1 MIWQVIKFLDLEERE
16 KFKKNVDN
24 FLVDLQIERE
34 IHEFT
39 EKSIYDNA
47 QTKEE
52 RQKYLDK
59 FFRVI
64 CLQVYDINVKFY
76 FSFCLFLHPPPPSPL
91 QKITQNETYTKRTRF
106 IAATKLT
113 LPQLYLSF
121 L

>member
-1 MIWQVIKFLDLEERE
+1 MIWQVLKFLDLEERE
-16 KFKKNVDN
+16 KYKKNVDN

-34 IHEFT
+34 IHDFS

-64 CLQVYDINVKFY
+64 CLQVHEIGVHFS
-76 FSFCLFLHPPPPSPL
+76 FSFCL
-91 QKITQNETYTKRTRF
+91 
-106 IAATKLT
+106 T
-113 LPQLYLSF
+113 LF
-121 L
+121 

>member
-1 MIWQVIKFLDLEERE
+1 MMLIVTCNTESGEMTWQVLKLLDLEERE

-34 IHEFT
+34 IHDFS

-64 CLQVYDINVKFY
+64 CLQVHKIDVN
-76 FSFCLFLHPPPPSPL
+76 FSFSLC
-91 QKITQNETYTKRTRF
+91 
-106 IAATKLT
+106 LT
-113 LPQLYLSF
+113 LF
-121 L
+121 

>member
-64 CLQVYDINVKFY
+64 CLQVYEINVKI
-76 FSFCLFLHPPPPSPL
+76 LFFVLLVFIPPPPL
-91 QKITQNETYTKRTRF
+91 RRRRG
-106 IAATKLT
+106 
-113 LPQLYLSF
+113 
-121 L
+121 

>member
-1 MIWQVIKFLDLEERE
+1 MIWQVLKFLDLEERE

-34 IHEFT
+34 IHDFS

-64 CLQVYDINVKFY
+64 CLQVHEIGVHFSFSLRHCCIDDHNIFYYNHNNFPPVTQCINVRKFCQ
-76 FSFCLFLHPPPPSPL
+76 S
-91 QKITQNETYTKRTRF
+91 
-106 IAATKLT
+106 
-113 LPQLYLSF
+113 
-121 L
+121 

>member
-64 CLQVYDINVKFY
+64 CLQVYEINVKFY
-76 FSFCLFLHPPPPSPL
+76 FSFCLFLYPPPVPKEKGVDCFILLCLSIHPSVCL
-91 QKITQNETYTKRTRF
+91 SVTKNSVAF
-106 IAATKLT
+106 
-113 LPQLYLSF
+113 F
-121 L
+121 

>member
-1 MIWQVIKFLDLEERE
+1 MIWQVLKFLDLEERE

-34 IHEFT
+34 IHDFS

-64 CLQVYDINVKFY
+64 CLQVHEIGVHFS
-76 FSFCLFLHPPPPSPL
+76 FSFCL
-91 QKITQNETYTKRTRF
+91 
-106 IAATKLT
+106 T
-113 LPQLYLSF
+113 LF
-121 L
+121 